1 MADLSVTYMGLQLA
15 NPIVVSSS
23 SLTNTVEKIKR
34 CEDSGAGAVVLKS
47 LFEEQIEAQ
56 TEEIEDDSWP
66 YPHPEAFDYVRQMGM
81 RLGQDEYLKLIRDAK
96 KAVKIPVIA
105 SLNCITPKWWN
116 SYAAEIA
123 AAGADAIELNIAILP
138 TDPEHG
144 TEEIEKTYVRIVE
157 GIRRKVKLP
166 IAAKI
171 GPYFTSLPQ
180 ITRELRHAGAAALVL
195 FNRFYQL
202 DIDIERMELTPGYHL
217 SSPDEIYVPLR
228 WVAILST
235 QVGCELA
242 ASTGIHDGKAVIKQL
257 LAGAQV
263 VQVCSNLYQK
273 GMGRIKEMLNELSAW
288 MDKHNYGTIEEF
300 RGKMS
305 MEVSEKP
312 EYYERLQYIKV
323 FVGLE

>member
-1 MADLSVTYMGLQLA
+1 MADLAVTYMGMGLR

-47 LFEEQIEAQ
+47 LFEEQLEAQ
-56 TEEIEDDSWP
+56 TAEIEQDSWP

-96 KAVKIPVIA
+96 KAVKIPIIA

-116 SYAAEIA
+116 SYARDIAE
-123 AAGADAIELNIAILP
+123 AGADAIELNIAILP
-138 TDPEHG
+138 TDPAHRP
-144 TEEIEKTYVRIVE
+144 EEIEKTYVRIVE
-157 GIRRKVKLP
+157 GIHRKVDLP

-171 GPYFTSLPQ
+171 GPYFTSLPL
-180 ITRELRHAGAAALVL
+180 ITRELRDAGAAALVL

-202 DIDIERMELTPGYHL
+202 DIDIDKMELTPGYHL

-242 ASTGIHDGKAVIKQL
+242 ASTGVHDGKAVIKQL

-273 GMGRIKEMLNELSAW
+273 GMGRIKDLKAELTAW
-288 MDKHNYGTIEEF
+288 MDEQGYKSIEEF

-312 EYYERLQYIKV
+312 EFYERLQYIKV

>member
-1 MADLSVTYMGLQLA
+1 MADLAVTYMGIQLK
-15 NPIVVSSS
+15 NPLIVSSS

-56 TEEIEDDSWP
+56 TAEIEKDSWP

-81 RLGQDEYLKLIRDAK
+81 RLGQDEYLKLIENAK
-96 KAVKIPVIA
+96 KAVNIPVIA

-116 SYAAEIA
+116 NYAAEIA
-123 AAGADAIELNIAILP
+123 RAGADAIELNIAILP
-138 TDPEHG
+138 TDPEHSA
-144 TEEIEKTYVRIVE
+144 EEIEKTYVRIVE
-157 GIRRKVKLP
+157 GVRRKVELP

-180 ITRELRHAGAAALVL
+180 ITRELRNAGTAALVL

-202 DIDIERMELTPGYHL
+202 DIDIEKLELTPGYHL

-228 WVAILST
+228 WIAILST

-242 ASTGIHDGKAVIKQL
+242 ASTGIHDGSAAIKQL

-263 VQVCSNLYQK
+263 VQICSHLYQK
-273 GMGRIKEMLNELSAW
+273 GMGRIKEILEKLSSW
-288 MDKHNYGTIEEF
+288 MDAHGYQKIEEF
-300 RGKMS
+300 RGKMA

>member
-1 MADLSVTYMGLQLA
+1 MADLSVTYMGMPLK

-47 LFEEQIEAQ
+47 LFEEQIDAQ
-56 TEEIEDDSWP
+56 TAEIEQDSWP

-96 KAVKIPVIA
+96 KAVRIPVIA

-116 SYAAEIA
+116 NYAAEIA

-138 TDPEHG
+138 TDAEHG
-144 TEEIEKTYVRIVE
+144 SEEIEKIYVRIVE
-157 GIRRKVKLP
+157 DIHRKVKLP

-180 ITRELRHAGAAALVL
+180 TTRELRYAGAAALVL

-202 DIDIERMELTPGYHL
+202 DIDIDKLELTPGYHL

-228 WVAILST
+228 WVAILSS

-242 ASTGIHDGKAVIKQL
+242 ASTGIHDGKAVVKQL

-273 GMGRIKEMLNELSAW
+273 GLGRIKDMLEELSAW
-288 MDKHNYGTIEEF
+288 MDQHKYANIKDF
-300 RGKMS
+300 RGKMC
-305 MEVSEKP
+305 MEISEKP

>member
-1 MADLSVTYMGLQLA
+1 MADLSITYMGLKLR
-15 NPIVVSSS
+15 NPIIVSSS
-23 SLTNTVEKIKR
+23 SLTNTVDKIKR
-34 CEDSGAGAVVLKS
+34 CEEAGAGAVVLKS

-56 TEEIEDDSWP
+56 TEEIEQEAWP

-81 RLGQDEYLKLIRDAK
+81 RLGQDEYLKLIEQAK
-96 KAVKIPVIA
+96 EAVSIPVIA

-116 SYAAEIA
+116 SYAQEIA
-123 AAGADAIELNIAILP
+123 RAGADAIELNIAILP
-138 TDPEHG
+138 SDPDRD
-144 TEEIEKTYVRIVE
+144 TQEIEKTYVRIVE
-157 GIRRKVKLP
+157 GVRRKVELP
-166 IAAKI
+166 VAAKI

-180 ITRELRHAGAAALVL
+180 LARELRIAGASALVL

-202 DIDIERMELTPGYHL
+202 DIDIEKLKLTPGYHL
-217 SSPDEIYVPLR
+217 SSPDEIYLPLR
-228 WVAILST
+228 WIAILST

-242 ASTGIHDGKAVIKQL
+242 ASTGIHDGSGVIKQL
-257 LAGAQV
+257 LAGAQA

-273 GMGRIKEMLNELSAW
+273 GMGRIKVMLQELAEW
-288 MDKHNYGTIEEF
+288 MEKHGYTSIEEF
-300 RGKMS
+300 RGKMC

>member
-1 MADLSVTYMGLQLA
+1 MGIQLK
-15 NPIVVSSS
+15 NPIIVSSS

-34 CEDSGAGAVVLKS
+34 CEDSGAGAVVVKS

-56 TEEIEDDSWP
+56 TAEIEKDSRP

-81 RLGQDEYLKLIRDAK
+81 RLGQDEYLKLIANAK
-96 KAVKIPVIA
+96 KAVNIPVIA

-116 SYAAEIA
+116 NYATEIA
-123 AAGADAIELNIAILP
+123 GAGADAIELNIAILP
-138 TDPEHG
+138 TDPERSA
-144 TEEIEKTYVRIVE
+144 EEIEKTYVRIVE
-157 GIRRKVKLP
+157 GIRRKVDLP

-180 ITRELRHAGAAALVL
+180 ITRELRNAGTAALVL

-202 DIDIERMELTPGYHL
+202 DIDIEKLALSPGYHL

-228 WVAILST
+228 WIAILST

-242 ASTGIHDGKAVIKQL
+242 ASTGIHSGNAAIKQL

-263 VQVCSNLYQK
+263 VQICSNLYQK
-273 GMGRIKEMLNELSAW
+273 GMGRIKEILEELSSW
-288 MDKHNYGTIEEF
+288 MDAHGYQKIEEF
-300 RGKMS
+300 RGKMA

>member
-1 MADLSVTYMGLQLA
+1 MADLAVTYMGIQLK
-15 NPIVVSSS
+15 NPIIVSSS

-47 LFEEQIEAQ
+47 LFEEQIEAR
-56 TEEIEDDSWP
+56 TAEIEEDSWP

-81 RLGQDEYLKLIRDAK
+81 RLGQDEYLKLIKDAK

-123 AAGADAIELNIAILP
+123 RAGADAIELNIAILP
-138 TDPEHG
+138 VDPKHSA
-144 TEEIEKTYVRIVE
+144 EEIEKAYVRIVE
-157 GIRRKVKLP
+157 GIRRKVDLP

-171 GPYFTSLPQ
+171 GPYFTSLPR
-180 ITRELRHAGAAALVL
+180 ITRELRNAGTAALVL

-202 DIDIERMELTPGYHL
+202 DIDIEKLELTPGYHL

-228 WVAILST
+228 WIAILST

-242 ASTGIHDGKAVIKQL
+242 ASTGIHDGSAAIKQL

-263 VQVCSNLYQK
+263 IQICSNLYQK
-273 GMGRIKEMLNELSAW
+273 GMGRIKEILEELGSW
-288 MDKHNYGTIEEF
+288 MDAHGYQKIE
-300 RGKMS
+300 
-305 MEVSEKP
+305 
-312 EYYERLQYIKV
+312 
-323 FVGLE
+323 